1 MNNTQN
7 LDLIA
12 HPDVPNAFI
21 RKDDLEWLFDAF
33 IDQCA
38 LSARKSSNG
47 HLALHRKFLLEDL
60 RDKNKLLTPVQS
72 ELFTHVALMRGLS
85 IDDAS
90 YAQADREAIAL
101 MHRLFPTQA
110 AA

>member
-1 MNNTQN
+1 MNNIQH
-7 LDLIA
+7 LELIA

-21 RKDDLEWLFDAF
+21 LKGDLEWLFDAF
-33 IDQCA
+33 IEQCA

-60 RDKNKLLTPVQS
+60 RDKNKLLTPPQS
-72 ELFTHVALMRGLS
+72 ELFAHVALMRGLC